1 MTKRKTNLS
10 SITKNLFNN
19 DYDQDTLFSSPLKST
34 DQSKSKVS
42 SNQSPIKLDSI
53 DNLIESQN
61 TLRTNRPSEFNLK
74 KMLSKMDNVD
84 NIHETQQQYK
94 TFRFRRNENFQ
105 SQPNLKIDVKN
116 DIDEFFNNNTPINNT
131 QSKYNKESKQYQ
143 LITFTDYVEK
153 IYGKDWFT
161 VPQRRFRRQTTI
173 QEFFDIIE

>member
-1 MTKRKTNLS
+1 MANRKTNLS

-19 DYDQDTLFSSPLKST
+19 DYDQETLFSSPLKST
-34 DQSKSKVS
+34 DKSKSKFS
-42 SNQSPIKLDSI
+42 SNYSPMKLDSI
-53 DNLIESQN
+53 DNLMESQN

-74 KMLSKMDNVD
+74 KMLSKMDIVD
-84 NIHETQQQYK
+84 SKQETQQQHR

-105 SQPNLKIDVKN
+105 SQPTLKIDVKN
-116 DIDEFFNNNTPINNT
+116 DVDEFFNNNTPVNSELK
-131 QSKYNKESKQYQ
+131 QNKEIKQYQ

-173 QEFFDIIE
+173 QEFFDMIE